1 MLQDRVNSVG
11 QELLHLSIA
20 MLFPSVL
27 VHISCWAAVQL
38 ASVIV
43 MAGQTPASWAWWRGC
58 QVELRMCCHFLT
70 EMPQN
75 GREVATHSI
84 QSLTLMPQFRAAKS
98 SYTLAHTA
106 STTGMMR
113 GTSYGMRPGQ
123 LGQGC
128 VMPNQRTTDDHMS
141 KNWLKRPQEV
151 ASAATVNH
159 AQVMKVTCAGGR
171 RQCLKHESQ
180 SSAYQSSL
188 AMLTSEGCISAARC
202 GS

>member
-1 MLQDRVNSVG
+1 MLQDRVNSDD
-11 QELLHLSIA
+11 QEMLHLSIA
-20 MLFPSVL
+20 MLFPLCASS
-27 VHISCWAAVQL
+27 HILLGSRP
-38 ASVIV
+38 ASLCHSY
-43 MAGQTPASWAWWRGC
+43 GREQTPASWAWWRGC
-58 QVELRMCCHFLT
+58 QVELRMCCLF
-70 EMPQN
+70 
-75 GREVATHSI
+75 
-84 QSLTLMPQFRAAKS
+84 LMPQFRAAKS